1 LDSSHPHKRV
11 KLFAGIALEESV
23 QRRLATLAER
33 LRTRGFDARFDAAEK
48 YHLTLA
54 FLGWVDLPRV
64 TDVKHALHAAAA
76 GHEPFDLRL
85 DRIGAFP
92 HERRPRVVWIGSHK
106 QPAAFRDLAR
116 SVRSV
121 YEALGFEFKDDAVA
135 HVTIARVKAAALPLP
150 TVSAF
155 NPIGV
160 KVSRLTLF
168 ESLPAA
174 GTTRYE
180 VRASVPL

>member
-1 LDSSHPHKRV
+1 MR
-11 KLFAGIALEESV
+11 
-23 QRRLATLAER
+23 RRLATLAER
-33 LRTRGFDARFDAAEK
+33 LRRRGLDALFDAADK

-54 FLGWVDLPRV
+54 FLGWVDPPRV
-64 TDVKHALHAAAA
+64 TEVTRALQTAAT

-92 HERRPRVVWIGSHK
+92 HERRPRVVWIGSYQ
-106 QPAAFRDLAR
+106 QPAAFRNLAR
-116 SVRSV
+116 SVRSA
-121 YEALGFEFKDDAVA
+121 YEALGFAFKDDAVA
-135 HVTIARVKAAALPLP
+135 HVTIARVKAAVLPLP
-150 TVSAF
+150 TLSAF

-180 VRASVPL
+180 VRASVPLSVA